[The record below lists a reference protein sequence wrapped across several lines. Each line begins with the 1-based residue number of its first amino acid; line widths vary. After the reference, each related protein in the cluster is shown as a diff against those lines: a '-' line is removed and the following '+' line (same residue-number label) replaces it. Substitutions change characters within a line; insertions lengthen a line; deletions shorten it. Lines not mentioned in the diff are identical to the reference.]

1 MRNLRR
7 SLDRG
12 IAERIDHD
20 PSKGRMN
27 RATGKRAE
35 PGSLAVPAALLLGAW
50 AAGGWLVAGASR
62 AAHAPFLLAL
72 FHFVALAFAGLF
84 LAFELAARAG
94 DPRSRLRARLVRTF
108 RQLGDGDLIRTAE
121 LARTLDPDLAAAV
134 ARAVAGLATRV
145 EQLQANSHSV
155 AGAAEGVDRG
165 STLLAASSAQQAAA
179 AGEVTAAM
187 EELSRTAAEISEHAE
202 RQNQL
207 VITAESEGAAGA
219 EAVAEAVEGVGAVER
234 RIADVTTRADTLGT
248 RSREIFR
255 VLELISDIAQE
266 THLLSLNAALEAS
279 AAGGRGRRFAIVA
292 GEVRVLAERVRDS
305 VASVRSQIEEFASAI
320 RSTVVATEEGGKEAA
335 RVLEEARA
343 ANGALTALR
352 ASLRASSEAA
362 RQISS
367 VTHQQTSATEEVLS
381 TLRELHQVVERMS
394 RDLSQLSST
403 SARLRSIGLDLE
415 LLAQTFRLDSPRS
428 LKRLVHGWAARLPDG
443 GSGAASG
450 GAGAGGLQELI
461 DELVDA
467 AAFVECGC
475 IVDSQGKVL
484 ATQTSRELREG
495 NGDALQELRRR
506 NLSDRPWFKKAI
518 ESSRAVVTPP
528 ERSVLSGEPCIMVA
542 VARRD
547 AAGEPIAV
555 VQFDVN
561 VRHWT
566 EIGA

>member
-1 MRNLRR
+1 
-7 SLDRG
+7 
-12 IAERIDHD
+12 
-20 PSKGRMN
+20 MN
-27 RATGKRAE
+27 RATGTRFE
-35 PGSLAVPAALLLGAW
+35 SGSLLVPALLLVAVW
-50 AAGGWLVAGASR
+50 AAGGWLLAGASR
-62 AAHAPFLLAL
+62 AAGGALLLVL
-72 FHFVALAFAGLF
+72 FHSFAFACAALI
-84 LAFELAARAG
+84 LAFELSARAS
-94 DPRSRLRARLVRTF
+94 DPRTGLRARLIGVF
-108 RQLGDGDLIRTAE
+108 RQLGDGDLLRAGE
-121 LARTLDPDLAAAV
+121 LARTLDSDLAAAV
-134 ARAVAGLATRV
+134 ARSVAGLATRV

-155 AGAAEGVDRG
+155 AGAAEGVERG

-207 VITAESEGAAGA
+207 VITAESEGAAGS
-219 EAVAEAVEGVGAVER
+219 EAVAEAVAGVGAVER
-234 RIADVTTRADTLGT
+234 RIADVTVRADTLGT

-266 THLLSLNAALEAS
+266 THLLSLNAALEAA

-305 VASVRSQIEEFASAI
+305 VASVRSQVEEFASAI

-343 ANGALTALR
+343 ATGALATLR

-362 RQISS
+362 QQISS
-367 VTHQQTSATEEVLS
+367 VTRQQTSATEEVLS

-394 RDLSQLSST
+394 RDLSQLSAT
-403 SARLRSIGLDLE
+403 SGRLRGVGLDLQ
-415 LLAQTFRLDSPRS
+415 LLAQTFHLDSPRS
-428 LKRLVHGWAARLPDG
+428 LKRMVHSWAARVPASA
-443 GSGAASG
+443 GSSAIGEGSA
-450 GAGAGGLQELI
+450 QELI
-461 DELVDA
+461 DELVGA
-467 AAFVECGC
+467 APFVECGC
-475 IVDSQGKVL
+475 IVDPTGKVV
-484 ATQTSRELREG
+484 ATQIARDLRETSAE
-495 NGDALQELRRR
+495 ALQELRRR
-506 NLSDRPWFKKAI
+506 NLADRPWFRKAM

-528 ERSVLSGEPCIMVA
+528 QRSVMSGEPCIMVA
-542 VARRD
+542 IARCD
-547 AAGEPIAV
+547 ASGKPVAV

>member
-1 MRNLRR
+1 MSRAADRQDESQ
-7 SLDRG
+7 SL
-12 IAERIDHD
+12 
-20 PSKGRMN
+20 
-27 RATGKRAE
+27 
-35 PGSLAVPAALLLGAW
+35 LAPAALYGSAW
-50 AAGGWLVAGASR
+50 AAGGWLLAGASR
-62 AAHAPFLLAL
+62 GAGDLLLQAL
-72 FHFVALAFAGLF
+72 FHLAALGGAVLF
-84 LAFELAARAG
+84 LVFDLSTRVG
-94 DPRSRLRARLVRTF
+94 DPRSRLRARLIGVF

-121 LARTLDPDLAAAV
+121 LARSLDADLAAGV

-155 AGAAEGVDRG
+155 AGAADGVERG
-165 STLLAASSAQQAAA
+165 SAALAASSAQQAAA

-207 VITAESEGAAGA
+207 VLTAEGEGAAGA

-234 RIADVTTRADTLGT
+234 RIADVTARADTLGT

-279 AAGGRGRRFAIVA
+279 AAGGRGRRFAVVA

-343 ANGALTALR
+343 ATGALAILR
-352 ASLRASSEAA
+352 ASLRESSEAA

-367 VTHQQTSATEEVLS
+367 VTRQQTSATEEVLS

-403 SARLRSIGLDLE
+403 SGRLRTIGLDLE
-415 LLAQTFRLDSPRS
+415 LSAQTFRLDSPRS
-428 LKRLVHGWAARLPDG
+428 LKRLVHEWAGRLPDSPAG
-443 GSGAASG
+443 M
-450 GAGAGGLQELI
+450 GAGAQELI

-467 AAFVECGC
+467 APFVECGC
-475 IVDSQGKVL
+475 IVDPGGKVL
-484 ATQTSRELREG
+484 ATQIARNLRES
-495 NGDALQELRRR
+495 NSEALQELRRR
-506 NLSDRPWFKKAI
+506 NLSDRVWFKKAF

-528 ERSVLSGEPCIMVA
+528 ERSVMSGQPCIMIA

-547 AAGEPIAV
+547 ASGRPLAV
-555 VQFDVN
+555 VEFDVN

-566 EIGA
+566 EIGS

>member
-1 MRNLRR
+1 MKDLRR

-12 IAERIDHD
+12 IVQRIALD
-20 PSKGRMN
+20 PPQGRMSPADG
-27 RATGKRAE
+27 RRTG
-35 PGSLAVPAALLLGAW
+35 PLSLLAPAALYAAVW
-50 AAGGWLVAGASR
+50 AAGGWLLAGASR
-62 AAHAPFLLAL
+62 GADAPVLQVL
-72 FHFVALAFAGLF
+72 FHLAAIAGAGLF
-84 LAFELAARAG
+84 LAFDLSTRLS
-94 DPRSRLRARLVRTF
+94 DPRSGLRARLIGVF

-121 LARTLDPDLAAAV
+121 LARSLDADLAQGV

-155 AGAAEGVDRG
+155 AGAAEGVERG
-165 STLLAASSAQQAAA
+165 STVLAASSAQQAAA

-207 VITAESEGAAGA
+207 VLTAESEGAAGA

-234 RIADVTTRADTLGT
+234 RIADVTARADTLGT

-255 VLELISDIAQE
+255 VLELISEIAQE

-343 ANGALTALR
+343 ATGALAILR
-352 ASLRASSEAA
+352 ASLRESSEAA

-367 VTHQQTSATEEVLS
+367 VTRQQTSATEEVLS

-394 RDLSQLSST
+394 RDLSLLSST
-403 SARLRSIGLDLE
+403 SGRLRAIGLELE

-428 LKRLVHGWAARLPDG
+428 LKRLVHSWAGRLPDAPERTG
-443 GSGAASG
+443 WAP
-450 GAGAGGLQELI
+450 QDLI
-461 DELVDA
+461 DELVA
-467 AAFVECGC
+467 AAPFVECGC
-475 IVDSQGKVL
+475 IVDARGKVL
-484 ATQTSRELREG
+484 ATQTASELQATTTE
-495 NGDALQELRRR
+495 ALQELRRR
-506 NLSDRPWFKKAI
+506 NLADRAWFKKAV

-528 ERSVLSGEPCIMVA
+528 ERSVMSGEPCIMVA
-542 VARRD
+542 VARRN
-547 AAGEPIAV
+547 AAGEAVAV
-555 VQFDVN
+555 VEFDVN

-566 EIGA
+566 DIGA

>member
-1 MRNLRR
+1 M
-7 SLDRG
+7 S
-12 IAERIDHD
+12 
-20 PSKGRMN
+20 
-27 RATGKRAE
+27 RATESRTE
-35 PGSLAVPAALLLGAW
+35 TGSLVGPALLFALTW
-50 AAGGWLVAGASR
+50 VAGGWLLAGASR
-62 AAHAPFLLAL
+62 DAAAPRLQVV
-72 FHFVALAFAGLF
+72 FHLVAIACAGLF
-84 LAFELAARAG
+84 LYFDLAARAS
-94 DPRSRLRARLVRTF
+94 DPRSGLRARLIGVF
-108 RQLGDGDLIRTAE
+108 RQLGGGDLIGAGA
-121 LARTLDPDLAAAV
+121 LARTLDADLADGV
-134 ARAVAGLATRV
+134 GRAVAGLATRV
-145 EQLQANSHSV
+145 EQLQANAHSV
-155 AGAAEGVDRG
+155 AGAAEGVERG
-165 STLLAASSAQQAAA
+165 STVLAASSAQQAAA

-207 VITAESEGAAGA
+207 VITAEGEGAAGA

-234 RIADVTTRADTLGT
+234 RIADVTARADTLGT
-248 RSREIFR
+248 RSREIFQ

-279 AAGGRGRRFAIVA
+279 AAGGRGRRFAVVA

-343 ANGALTALR
+343 ATGALGILR
-352 ASLRASSEAA
+352 ASLRESSEAA

-367 VTHQQTSATEEVLS
+367 VTRQQTSATAEVLS

-403 SARLRSIGLDLE
+403 SGRLWTIGLDLE

-428 LKRLVHGWAARLPDG
+428 LKRLVHEWAARVTD
-443 GSGAASG
+443 SATT
-450 GAGAGGLQELI
+450 AGGGLQELI
-461 DELVDA
+461 DELVGA
-467 AAFVECGC
+467 SPFIECGC
-475 IVDSQGKVL
+475 IVDPLGKVL
-484 ATQTSRELREG
+484 TTQIARELQGSNAE
-495 NGDALQELRRR
+495 ALQELRRR
-506 NLSDRPWFKKAI
+506 NLADRVWFKKAL

-528 ERSVLSGEPCIMVA
+528 ERSVLSGQPCIMVA

-547 AAGEPIAV
+547 GSGRLIAV
-555 VQFDVN
+555 VEFDVN

-566 EIGA
+566 DIGS

>member
-1 MRNLRR
+1 MSRPAGSRTESQ
-7 SLDRG
+7 SL
-12 IAERIDHD
+12 
-20 PSKGRMN
+20 
-27 RATGKRAE
+27 
-35 PGSLAVPAALLLGAW
+35 LVPAALYGAVW
-50 AAGGWLVAGASR
+50 AVGGWLLAGASR
-62 AAHAPFLLAL
+62 GAQAPVLQVFFHLAAVVGAL
-72 FHFVALAFAGLF
+72 LF
-84 LAFELAARAG
+84 LVFDLSTRVADPRAG
-94 DPRSRLRARLVRTF
+94 LRARLIRVF

-121 LARTLDPDLAAAV
+121 LARSLDPDLAGGV
-134 ARAVAGLATRV
+134 ARAVSGLATRV

-155 AGAAEGVDRG
+155 AGAAEGVERG

-207 VITAESEGAAGA
+207 VLTAESEGAAGA

-234 RIADVTTRADTLGT
+234 RIADVTARADTLGT

-255 VLELISDIAQE
+255 VLELISEIAQE

-305 VASVRSQIEEFASAI
+305 VASVRSQVEEFASAI

-343 ANGALTALR
+343 ATGALGILR
-352 ASLRASSEAA
+352 ASLRESSEAA

-367 VTHQQTSATEEVLS
+367 VTRQQTSATEEVLS

-394 RDLSQLSST
+394 RDLAQLSST
-403 SARLRSIGLDLE
+403 SGRLRSIGLDLE

-428 LKRLVHGWAARLPDG
+428 LKRLVHSWAGRLPD
-443 GSGAASG
+443 APAS
-450 GAGAGGLQELI
+450 AEWRPQELI
-461 DELVDA
+461 DELVA
-467 AAFVECGC
+467 AAPFVECGC
-475 IVDSQGKVL
+475 IVDARGKVL
-484 ATQTSRELREG
+484 ATQTASALQESTVE
-495 NGDALQELRRR
+495 ALQELRRR
-506 NLSDRPWFKKAI
+506 NLGDRAWFKKAV

-528 ERSVLSGEPCIMVA
+528 ERSVMSGEPCIMVA
-542 VARRD
+542 VARRN
-547 AAGEPIAV
+547 AAGEPVAV
-555 VQFDVN
+555 VEFDVN

>member
-1 MRNLRR
+1 M
-7 SLDRG
+7 S
-12 IAERIDHD
+12 
-20 PSKGRMN
+20 
-27 RATGKRAE
+27 RATGRRTE
-35 PGSLAVPAALLLGAW
+35 SQSLALPAAVYAGVW
-50 AAGGWLVAGASR
+50 AAGGWLLAGASR
-62 AAHAPFLLAL
+62 GADAPILQVIFHLAAIAG
-72 FHFVALAFAGLF
+72 AGLF
-84 LAFELAARAG
+84 LAFDLSARAS
-94 DPRSRLRARLVRTF
+94 DPGAGLRARLIGVF
-108 RQLGDGDLIRTAE
+108 RQLGDGDLIRAAE
-121 LARTLDPDLAAAV
+121 LARALDADLAAGV

-145 EQLQANSHSV
+145 EQLQASSHSV
-155 AGAAEGVDRG
+155 AGAAEGVERG
-165 STLLAASSAQQAAA
+165 STVLAASSAQQAAA

-279 AAGGRGRRFAIVA
+279 AAGGRGRRFAVVA

-343 ANGALTALR
+343 ATGALGILR
-352 ASLRASSEAA
+352 ASLRESSEAA

-367 VTHQQTSATEEVLS
+367 VTRQQTSATEEVLS

-394 RDLSQLSST
+394 RDLSQLSAT
-403 SARLRSIGLDLE
+403 SGRLRIIGLDLE

-428 LKRLVHGWAARLPDG
+428 LKRLVQEWAQRLP
-443 GSGAASG
+443 ASPTTAG
-450 GAGAGGLQELI
+450 GAWAGAQELI

-475 IVDSQGKVL
+475 IVDPKGKVL
-484 ATQTSRELREG
+484 ATQAASELRATTTE
-495 NGDALQELRRR
+495 ALHDLRKR
-506 NLSDRPWFKKAI
+506 NLADRPWLKKAL

-528 ERSVLSGEPCIMVA
+528 ERSVMSGEPCIMVA

-547 AAGEPIAV
+547 AEGKPVAV
-555 VQFDVN
+555 VEFDVN

-566 EIGA
+566 EIGG

>member
-1 MRNLRR
+1 MSRPAGRPTDSA
-7 SLDRG
+7 SLT
-12 IAERIDHD
+12 A
-20 PSKGRMN
+20 P
-27 RATGKRAE
+27 
-35 PGSLAVPAALLLGAW
+35 ALLFAGAW
-50 AAGGWLVAGASR
+50 AVFAW
-62 AAHAPFLLAL
+62 LLAGSNGSDGSAGSDGAATPMLLVL
-72 FHFVALAFAGLF
+72 FHLVALAGGALF
-84 LAFELAARAG
+84 LAFDLSARAS
-94 DPRSRLRARLVRTF
+94 DPRSGLRARLIGVF
-108 RQLGDGDLIRTAE
+108 RQLGDGDLIRA
-121 LARTLDPDLAAAV
+121 ADLAQSLDADLAGGV

-155 AGAAEGVDRG
+155 AGAAEGVERG
-165 STLLAASSAQQAAA
+165 STQLAASSAQQAAA

-207 VITAESEGAAGA
+207 VLSAESEGAAGA

-234 RIADVTTRADTLGT
+234 RIADVTARADTLGT

-343 ANGALTALR
+343 ATGALGILR
-352 ASLRASSEAA
+352 ASLRESSQAA
-362 RQISS
+362 RQISA
-367 VTHQQTSATEEVLS
+367 VTRQQTSATEEVLS

-403 SARLRSIGLDLE
+403 SGRLHTIGLDLE

-428 LKRLVHGWAARLPDG
+428 LKRLVHVWAARVPDAPEAPG
-443 GSGAASG
+443 WAP
-450 GAGAGGLQELI
+450 QEVI
-461 DELVDA
+461 DELVGA
-467 AAFVECGC
+467 APFIECGC
-475 IVDSQGKVL
+475 LVDARGKVI
-484 ATQTSRELREG
+484 ATQIARELREG
-495 NGDALQELRRR
+495 AAEALQELRRR
-506 NLSDRPWFKKAI
+506 NLADRAWFKKAM

-528 ERSVLSGEPCIMVA
+528 ERSVMSGDPCIMVA
-542 VARRD
+542 VARRN
-547 AAGEPIAV
+547 AAGEAVAV
-555 VQFDVN
+555 VEFDVN

-566 EIGA
+566 DIGA

>member
-1 MRNLRR
+1 MSRAAEGRTESS
-7 SLDRG
+7 SL
-12 IAERIDHD
+12 
-20 PSKGRMN
+20 
-27 RATGKRAE
+27 
-35 PGSLAVPAALLLGAW
+35 LAPAALYAVVW
-50 AAGGWLVAGASR
+50 AVGGWLLASASR
-62 AAHAPFLLAL
+62 DAAAPILQVL
-72 FHFVALAFAGLF
+72 FHLAAIAGAGLF
-84 LAFELAARAG
+84 LAFDLSARTS
-94 DPRSRLRARLVRTF
+94 DPRSGLRARLIGVF
-108 RQLGDGDLIRTAE
+108 RQLGGGDLIRTAE
-121 LARTLDPDLAAAV
+121 LARSLDPDLAGGIS
-134 ARAVAGLATRV
+134 RAVSGLATRV
-145 EQLQANSHSV
+145 EQLQTNSHSV
-155 AGAAEGVDRG
+155 AGAAEGVERG
-165 STLLAASSAQQAAA
+165 ATLLAASSAQQAAA

-207 VITAESEGAAGA
+207 VLSAESEGAAGA

-234 RIADVTTRADTLGT
+234 RIADVTARADTLGT

-255 VLELISDIAQE
+255 VLELISEIAQE

-343 ANGALTALR
+343 ATGALAILR
-352 ASLRASSEAA
+352 ASLRESSEAA

-367 VTHQQTSATEEVLS
+367 VTRQQTSATEEVLS

-403 SARLRSIGLDLE
+403 SGRLRSIGLDLE

-428 LKRLVHGWAARLPDG
+428 LKRLAHSWAGRLPD
-443 GSGAASG
+443 SL
-450 GAGAGGLQELI
+450 AGAGWSPQELI
-461 DELVDA
+461 DELVA
-467 AAFVECGC
+467 AAPFVECGC
-475 IVDSQGKVL
+475 IVDARGKVL
-484 ATQTSRELREG
+484 ATQIARELQATSAES
-495 NGDALQELRRR
+495 LQELRRR
-506 NLSDRPWFKKAI
+506 NLADRAWFKKAV

-528 ERSVLSGEPCIMVA
+528 ERSVMSGEPCIMVA

-547 AAGEPIAV
+547 AAGEAVAV
-555 VQFDVN
+555 VEFDVN

>member
-1 MRNLRR
+1 
-7 SLDRG
+7 
-12 IAERIDHD
+12 
-20 PSKGRMN
+20 
-27 RATGKRAE
+27 
-35 PGSLAVPAALLLGAW
+35 
-50 AAGGWLVAGASR
+50 
-62 AAHAPFLLAL
+62 
-72 FHFVALAFAGLF
+72 
-84 LAFELAARAG
+84 
-94 DPRSRLRARLVRTF
+94 LRARLIGVF

-121 LARTLDPDLAAAV
+121 LARSLDADLAAGV

-145 EQLQANSHSV
+145 EQLQSNSHSV
-155 AGAAEGVDRG
+155 AGAAEGVERG
-165 STLLAASSAQQAAA
+165 SAVLAASSAQQAAA

-207 VITAESEGAAGA
+207 VLTAEGEGAAGA
-219 EAVAEAVEGVGAVER
+219 SAVAEAVEGVGAVER
-234 RIADVTTRADTLGT
+234 RIADVTARADTLGT

-279 AAGGRGRRFAIVA
+279 AAGGRGRRFAVVA

-343 ANGALTALR
+343 ATGALGVLR
-352 ASLRASSEAA
+352 ASLRESSEAA

-367 VTHQQTSATEEVLS
+367 VTRQQTSATDEVLS

-394 RDLSQLSST
+394 RDLSQLSAT
-403 SARLRSIGLDLE
+403 SGRLRTIGLDLE

-428 LKRLVHGWAARLPDG
+428 LKRLVHEWAARLPVSL
-443 GSGAASG
+443 SGM
-450 GAGAGGLQELI
+450 GAGAQALI
-461 DELVDA
+461 DELVGA
-467 AAFVECGC
+467 ASFIECGC
-475 IVDSQGKVL
+475 IVDPGGKVL
-484 ATQTSRELREG
+484 ATQIASDLQDSSAEP
-495 NGDALQELRRR
+495 LQELRRR
-506 NLSDRPWFKKAI
+506 NLSDRVWFKKAL

-528 ERSVLSGEPCIMVA
+528 ERSVMSGQPCIMIA

-547 AAGEPIAV
+547 ASGKPVAV
-555 VQFDVN
+555 VEFDVN

-566 EIGA
+566 EIGS